1 MSESNLS
8 GDAVELGGAN
18 RSSSDFDA
26 RTIRDDRG
34 RAVVATAT
42 RTSAASS
49 QEIRVRD
56 LYALFARSKWLII
69 GLTAA
74 MTAAAIA
81 AAFILPKEYRATT
94 VLAPVTPDQNGK
106 MESGSLGS
114 VISQFSGL
122 ASMVGLGEENS
133 EEAQDVATLKSQV
146 LTRRFIQ
153 ENNLLPILYAKKW
166 DARTGHWR
174 TNDPERI
181 PTLWKA
187 NQFFKDRV
195 RTVTEDKET
204 GLIKLSV
211 TWTDANLAAQWAN
224 GLVAMTNDYLRNKEL
239 DQANRNI
246 AYLEQKVQKTSLVGV
261 QQGIYTLLQEEIGDA
276 MVAQGKREYAL
287 KVIDP
292 AFAPEKPYS
301 PDKRL
306 WALGGLLA
314 GLLLSCG
321 IVVFR
326 ASWAASS

>member
-18 RSSSDFDA
+18 RSSSDLDA

-34 RAVVATAT
+34 RAVATTAT

-74 MTAAAIA
+74 MTAAAIT

-94 VLAPVTPDQNGK
+94 VLAPVTADQSGK
-106 MESGSLGS
+106 MGTLGS
-114 VISQFSGL
+114 VLSQVGGL
-122 ASMVGLGEENS
+122 ASMVGLSGEQNS

-153 ENNLLPILYAKKW
+153 ENNLLPVLYAKIW
-166 DARTGHWR
+166 DARTGRWR
-174 TNDPERI
+174 TNDPEHI

-204 GLIKLSV
+204 GLIELSV
-211 TWTDANLAAQWAN
+211 TWTDPNLAAQWAN

-276 MVAQGKREYAL
+276 MVASGKREYAL